1 MAKGIYR
8 DNIFFS
14 FPCIFNNLG
23 LLVSDK
29 DRAFGRAYGL
39 VMIQFLTTISF
50 PPDANVEESEMIIYS
65 AKKYLSCFIKMP
77 YL

>member
-1 MAKGIYR
+1 
-8 DNIFFS
+8 
-14 FPCIFNNLG
+14 